1 MQDEGRRQE
10 EEGGVNK
17 GIGTEDVGRTG
28 VVGEEAMAESW
39 LSSSE
44 VLVFLAAGIGAEL
57 VEGQVE
63 RR

>member
-1 MQDEGRRQE
+1 M
-10 EEGGVNK
+10 NK

-39 LSSSE
+39 LRSSE
-44 VLVFLAAGIGAEL
+44 VLVFLAAGVGAEL
-57 VEGQVE
+57 VEGEVE